1 MVIYLISETGRK
13 LFEGDIILPLERNA
27 LRNSSYRW
35 KFPIPYIL
43 ADSLDLNAKGVILQA
58 FDMFRL
64 KSCVDFK
71 PYEGERTYLKFEKLD
86 GCWSYVGDLQ
96 SGQTVSIGERCDYKA
111 IVEHELLHALGF
123 YHEQSRTD
131 RDDYVQIWWDEII
144 EGFAYAFDKHNDS
157 FLDDLNTPYDYESVL
172 HYGPYSFNINSNV
185 PSITTK
191 IPEFNEIIG
200 QRLDFS
206 RIDLLRLNRMYNCT
220 SSLTFLDQCSFE
232 YIGICGM
239 VQNAQDGANWEHT
252 LGKPG
257 DEDHTLVGSCAGYF
271 MHLDTKTGHAG
282 QSALLESRILYP
294 RRKEK
299 CLQFFYRLNGSPQ
312 DKLVIWV
319 KKDDGT
325 GNVRR
330 MEKLHTITADG
341 EHHWKLASIPFSV
354 ENKFRYGF
362 QGIRGEPAMSAGGI
376 AIDDTS
382 LTETNCPTNIWH
394 IRNFTSLL
402 NSTSKGD
409 YIVSPVFNSSEGYAF
424 ALQLYP
430 HGRNSSAY
438 TNYMGIT
445 FHLCSSPNDGLLEW
459 PAGHRQ
465 VILSVLDQEP
475 DVIHRMSLSLSFT
488 TDPKQNVE
496 INDTLQWDK
505 PSITGSFSS
514 SCNCYMSPGVGWNT
528 FLTHRELHWKKF
540 LKNDSLFIFADFE
553 GRFLIQSSSSEVVI
567 FVRTVRS
574 LSALPKA
581 AGKGK
586 KEEKSC
592 LVQRAAWPAHAHPV
606 RATCQMAAFIFPH
619 VRCPKMNFL
628 DSLVGYLR
636 ATGTSGE
643 QLIPFHYSCDELLF

>member
-1 MVIYLISETGRK
+1 MLFHSTGYWLLCLYAVLSMFQIQKSVEDRVDDVDGGQLRKDIPEINSETGRK
-13 LFEGDIILPLERNA
+13 LFEGDIILPLERNG

-43 ADSLDLNAKGVILQA
+43 ADNLDLNAKGVILQA
-58 FDMFRL
+58 FEMFRL

-71 PYEGERTYLKFEKLD
+71 PYEGEQTYLKFEKLD

-111 IVEHELLHALGF
+111 IVEHEVLHALGF

-144 EGFAYAFDKHNDS
+144 EGFAYAFDKYDDS

-172 HYGPYSFNINSNV
+172 HYGPYSFNINSSV

-206 RIDLLRLNRMYNCT
+206 RSALLRLNRMYNCT

-232 YIGICGM
+232 YINICGM
-239 VQNAQDGANWEHT
+239 VQSGQDGANWDHT

-257 DEDHTLVGSCAGYF
+257 DEDHTLVGRCAERGYF

-312 DKLVIWV
+312 DKLVVWV

-341 EHHWKLASIPFSV
+341 EHDWKLASIPFHV
-354 ENKFRYGF
+354 QNKFRYGF
-362 QGIRGEPAMSAGGI
+362 QGIRGDPAKSAGGI

-382 LTETNCPTNIWH
+382 LTETNCPTNVWH
-394 IRNFTSLL
+394 IRNFTSLF

-409 YIVSPVFNSSEGYAF
+409 YIISPVFYSSEGYAF

-430 HGRNSSAY
+430 HGRNSSRY
-438 TNYMGIT
+438 MNYMGIT

-465 VILSVLDQEP
+465 VILSVLDQDP

-488 TDPKQNVE
+488 TDPNQLVYGR
-496 INDTLQWDK
+496 NDTLQWDK

-514 SCNCYMSPGVGWNT
+514 FCNCYMSPGVGWNT
-528 FLTHRELHWKKF
+528 FLTHWELHWKKF

-553 GRFLIQSSSSEVVI
+553 DLTPLITSEV
-567 FVRTVRS
+567 
-574 LSALPKA
+574 
-581 AGKGK
+581 
-586 KEEKSC
+586 
-592 LVQRAAWPAHAHPV
+592 PV
-606 RATCQMAAFIFPH
+606 
-619 VRCPKMNFL
+619 CP
-628 DSLVGYLR
+628 
-636 ATGTSGE
+636 
-643 QLIPFHYSCDELLF
+643 

>member
-1 MVIYLISETGRK
+1 MDPWRLCCFAALATCSFAFTIQNSVDDRVYVVDGGQLRKDIPEINSETGRQ

-27 LRNSSYRW
+27 LRNNSYRW

-43 ADSLDLNAKGVILQA
+43 ADSLDLNAKGVVLQA

-64 KSCVDFK
+64 KSCIDFK
-71 PYEGERTYLKFEKLD
+71 PYEGEQTYLKFEKLD

-96 SGQTVSIGERCDYKA
+96 RGQTVSIGERCDYKA

-200 QRLDFS
+200 QRLDLS
-206 RIDLLRLNRMYNCT
+206 RIDLLKLNRMYNCT

-232 YIGICGM
+232 YINICGM
-239 VQNAQDGANWEHT
+239 VQSGQDDADWDHT
-252 LGKPG
+252 LGKSG
-257 DEDHTLVGSCAGYF
+257 EEDHTLLGNCADRGYF
-271 MHLDTKTGHAG
+271 MRFDTKLGHAG
-282 QSALLESRILYP
+282 QAALLESRILYP

-330 MEKLHTITADG
+330 MEKLHTITG
-341 EHHWKLASIPFSV
+341 KWNV
-354 ENKFRYGF
+354 QTKFRYGF
-362 QGIRGEPAMSAGGI
+362 QGIRGDPA
-376 AIDDTS
+376 
-382 LTETNCPTNIWH
+382 TETNCPTNIWH
-394 IRNFTSLL
+394 IRNFTSLF
-402 NSTSKGD
+402 NRTSKGD
-409 YIVSPVFNSSEGYAF
+409 YITSPVFYSSEGYAF

-430 HGRNSSAY
+430 HGRNSSPY
-438 TNYMGIT
+438 MNYMGIT
-445 FHLCSSPNDGLLEW
+445 FHLCSSQNDGLLEW

-465 VILSVLDQEP
+465 VILSALDQDP

-488 TDPKQNVE
+488 TDPNGTSHLSRGVFLLPA
-496 INDTLQWDK
+496 TV
-505 PSITGSFSS
+505 T
-514 SCNCYMSPGVGWNT
+514 MSPGVGWNT

-540 LKNDSLFIFADFE
+540 LKND
-553 GRFLIQSSSSEVVI
+553 
-567 FVRTVRS
+567 
-574 LSALPKA
+574 
-581 AGKGK
+581 
-586 KEEKSC
+586 
-592 LVQRAAWPAHAHPV
+592 
-606 RATCQMAAFIFPH
+606 
-619 VRCPKMNFL
+619 
-628 DSLVGYLR
+628 
-636 ATGTSGE
+636 
-643 QLIPFHYSCDELLF
+643 

>member
-1 MVIYLISETGRK
+1 
-13 LFEGDIILPLERNA
+13 ERNA

-71 PYEGERTYLKFEKLD
+71 PYEGEQTYLKFEKLD

-96 SGQTVSIGERCDYKA
+96 RGQAVSIGERCDYKA
-111 IVEHELLHALGF
+111 IVEHEILHALGF

-144 EGFAYAFDKHNDS
+144 EGYAYAFDKYDDS

-185 PSITTK
+185 PTITTK

-232 YIGICGM
+232 SINICGM
-239 VQNAQDGANWEHT
+239 VQSGQDGVDWDHT

-257 DEDHTLVGSCAGYF
+257 DEDYTLLGNCADGGYF

-294 RRKEK
+294 KRKEK
-299 CLQFFYRLNGSPQ
+299 CLQFFYRLTGSLQ

-341 EHHWKLASIPFSV
+341 EQHWKLASVPFSV
-354 ENKFRYGF
+354 QSKFRYGF
-362 QGIRGEPAMSAGGI
+362 QGVRGDPATSAGGI
-376 AIDDTS
+376 TIDDSS
-382 LTETNCPTNIWH
+382 LTETNCPTNVWH
-394 IRNFTSLL
+394 IRNFTSLF

-409 YIVSPVFNSSEGYAF
+409 YIQSPVFYSSEGYAF

-430 HGRNSSAY
+430 HGRNSSPY
-438 TNYMGIT
+438 VNYMGIT

-465 VILSVLDQEP
+465 VVLSVLDQDP
-475 DVIHRMSLSLSFT
+475 DVTHRMSLSLSFT
-488 TDPKQNVE
+488 TDPDQLLSGR
-496 INDTLQWDK
+496 NDTLQWDK
-505 PSITGSFSS
+505 PSVTGSFSAF
-514 SCNCYMSPGVGWNT
+514 CNCYMSPGVGWNS
-528 FLTHRELHWKKF
+528 FLTHKELNRKKF
-540 LKNDSLFIFADFE
+540 LKNDSLFIFADF
-553 GRFLIQSSSSEVVI
+553 
-567 FVRTVRS
+567 
-574 LSALPKA
+574 
-581 AGKGK
+581 
-586 KEEKSC
+586 
-592 LVQRAAWPAHAHPV
+592 
-606 RATCQMAAFIFPH
+606 
-619 VRCPKMNFL
+619 
-628 DSLVGYLR
+628 
-636 ATGTSGE
+636 
-643 QLIPFHYSCDELLF
+643 